1 MSVTIVCFRDIFVEV
16 VIRGLKHSLS
26 MSVPNVYIYI
36 YAIYKLSSPVKTVV
50 KHHLCCLSCITS
62 KLNSVETF

>member
-1 MSVTIVCFRDIFVEV
+1 MSVTVVCFRDIFIEV

-36 YAIYKLSSPVKTVV
+36 YMLYI
-50 KHHLCCLSCITS
+50 
-62 KLNSVETF
+62 N